1 MRSRSTTGEMH
12 LSASSTCTAFPSPA
26 VEWEN
31 GGGNMLLWSGL
42 LRLPVSSPTHRGG
55 QGGDPTT
62 SDGLI
67 VTGHS
72 VVPFLS
78 VRFRFLTKETV
89 V

>member
-1 MRSRSTTGEMH
+1 
-12 LSASSTCTAFPSPA
+12 
-26 VEWEN
+26 
-31 GGGNMLLWSGL
+31 MLLWSGL

-78 VRFRFLTKETV
+78 VWFLCLLENFGSQKIRTEIHV
-89 V
+89 QDRWN

>member
-1 MRSRSTTGEMH
+1 
-12 LSASSTCTAFPSPA
+12 
-26 VEWEN
+26 
-31 GGGNMLLWSGL
+31 MLLWSGL